1 VEDGAC
7 GAAITNV
14 PPSSR
19 LKSKQR
25 NVIRVLD
32 TRMTLCCS
40 VRQRSLQI
48 QAATGAM
55 IFSCFLRPVQP
66 LLVLGKAP
74 AMVTIRDVARESGFS
89 STTVSIVLNN
99 APLARY
105 IPAVTKKRIE
115 RAAQKLGYRPNQFA
129 RSLRSKRSHTVGVMV
144 FDMTDPF
151 CTLILRGIE
160 NTLYQSS
167 YLPILT
173 DVHNEGSRFE
183 RYLELL
189 LDRRIEALIVVA
201 NWLFLDINLLGDL
214 EKSSIPTAM
223 IGCELK
229 TDSISSVIVD
239 NEVGG
244 HLALEHLHVLGHRKV
259 AFIRGPKSLTDSS
272 PRWRGI
278 RNCAKQCGLELD
290 ARLILDMPES
300 RDPLSSFESGYK
312 LTEELLRQKRTFTA
326 MLAFDDMSAFGA
338 IRALSKAG
346 IRVPEQCSV
355 IGFDDVATSAIYT
368 PSLTT
373 VRQPMEAMGASAVG
387 IVVDGI
393 NAVLEKREITAT
405 HRKVAPELVVRDST
419 RSVG

>member
-1 VEDGAC
+1 
-7 GAAITNV
+7 
-14 PPSSR
+14 
-19 LKSKQR
+19 
-25 NVIRVLD
+25 
-32 TRMTLCCS
+32 
-40 VRQRSLQI
+40 
-48 QAATGAM
+48 
-55 IFSCFLRPVQP
+55 
-66 LLVLGKAP
+66 
-74 AMVTIRDVARESGFS
+74 MVTIRDVAKESGFS

-99 APLARY
+99 APLSRY
-105 IPAVTKKRIE
+105 IPAATKKKIE

-160 NTLYQSS
+160 NTLYQAS

-183 RYLELL
+183 RYLEML
-189 LDRRIEALIVVA
+189 LDRRIEALIVIA
-201 NWLFLDINLLGDL
+201 NWVFLDINLLADL

-239 NEVGG
+239 NELGG
-244 HLALEHLHVLGHRKV
+244 YLALEHLHSLGHRKI
-259 AFIRGPKSLTDSS
+259 AIIRGPKALTDSS

-278 RNCAKQCGLELD
+278 RNFAKESGLELD
-290 ARLILDMPES
+290 TRLITDMPES
-300 RDPLSSFESGYK
+300 RDPTSSFESGYK
-312 LTEELLRQKRTFTA
+312 LTEDLLRQKRSFTA

-338 IRALSKAG
+338 IRALNRAG

-373 VRQPMEAMGASAVG
+373 VRQPMETMGASAEG
-387 IVVDGI
+387 VVLDGI
-393 NAVLEKREITAT
+393 NAVLEKREAT
-405 HRKVAPELVVRDST
+405 PSHRKVSPELVVREST
-419 RSVG
+419 RRVS

>member
-1 VEDGAC
+1 
-7 GAAITNV
+7 
-14 PPSSR
+14 
-19 LKSKQR
+19 
-25 NVIRVLD
+25 
-32 TRMTLCCS
+32 
-40 VRQRSLQI
+40 
-48 QAATGAM
+48 
-55 IFSCFLRPVQP
+55 
-66 LLVLGKAP
+66 
-74 AMVTIRDVARESGFS
+74 MVTIRDVAKESGFS

-105 IPAVTKKRIE
+105 IPADTKKKIL
-115 RAAQKLGYRPNQFA
+115 RATKRLGYRPNQFA

-151 CTLILRGIE
+151 CTMILRGIE
-160 NTLYQSS
+160 NTLYQAS

-183 RYLELL
+183 RYLEML
-189 LDRRIEALIVVA
+189 LDRRIEALIVIA
-201 NWLFLDINLLGDL
+201 NWVFLDINLLADL

-239 NEVGG
+239 NELGG
-244 HLALEHLHVLGHRKV
+244 YLALEHLHSLGHRKI
-259 AFIRGPKSLTDSS
+259 AIIRGPKALTDSS

-278 RNCAKQCGLELD
+278 RNFAKESGLELD
-290 ARLILDMPES
+290 SRLVVDMPES
-300 RDPLSSFESGYK
+300 RDPVSSFENGYK
-312 LTEELLRQKRTFTA
+312 LTEELLRQKRSFTA

-338 IRALSKAG
+338 IRALTRAG

-373 VRQPMEAMGASAVG
+373 VRQPMETMGASAVG
-387 IVVDGI
+387 VVLDGI
-393 NAVLEKREITAT
+393 NAVLEKREAPPR
-405 HRKVAPELVVRDST
+405 HRKVAPELVVREST
-419 RSVG
+419 RSVL